1 MALVQSLKNIPWT
14 FEYLAT
20 VVLDSI
26 IKEAQ

>member
-1 MALVQSLKNIPWT
+1 MALIQSLKNIPWT

-26 IKEAQ
+26 IK